1 MKGEFRK
8 IDDKTLVAI
17 GVPALEALAAVH
29 RGANCMC
36 DIRGARNVEQFNL
49 FWALMGLVGE
59 ATDTTKEAVKEWL
72 MKKLGYVDILH
83 LPDGVMQLKAQS
95 VAWEKMEQAKFAE
108 MMNAAIP
115 RIAELLDTA
124 PANVISRFNDLLD
137 PAARFHFGKIMQ
149 MERELEI
156 A

>member
-8 IDDKTLVAI
+8 IDDKTLVAV

-36 DIRGARNVEQFNL
+36 DVRGARNVEQFNL

-72 MKKLGYVDILH
+72 MKKLGYVDILY
-83 LPDGVMQLKAQS
+83 LPDGIMQLKSQS

-108 MMNAAIP
+108 MMTAAIP

-124 PANVISRFNDLLD
+124 PADVIARFNELLD
-137 PAARFHFGKIMQ
+137 PQARAHFGKIMQ
-149 MERELEI
+149 MERELEP